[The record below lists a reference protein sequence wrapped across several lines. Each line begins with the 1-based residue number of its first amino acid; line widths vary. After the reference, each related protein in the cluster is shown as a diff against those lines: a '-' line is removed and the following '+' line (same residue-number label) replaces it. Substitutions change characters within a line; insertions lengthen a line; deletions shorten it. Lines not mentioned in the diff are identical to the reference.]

1 MTNRQERRGRR
12 ARPLTS
18 GAEGRP
24 RNSGRRLLVLL
35 AVAALVILSVASF
48 QFTGASSVTPSAS
61 PSTSPSASAS

>member
-1 MTNRQERRGRR
+1 MRGLRC
-12 ARPLTS
+12 AALF
-18 GAEGRP
+18 
-24 RNSGRRLLVLL
+24 V